1 MIDDAG
7 ELAACLFRPS
17 PLSPLILFY
26 FILFAA
32 MCRTGPKMV
41 YMLCGLLFAIR
52 PTQIS
57 YLQLRTY
64 ERLAP
69 TVEVDERGY
78 ARTDD
83 IGESQ
88 I

>member
-57 YLQLRTY
+57 
-64 ERLAP
+64 
-69 TVEVDERGY
+69 
-78 ARTDD
+78 
-83 IGESQ
+83 
-88 I
+88 